1 MARTG
6 RPCPPQGGAGLVNRC
21 AAVYSLGMNT
31 AVKFL
36 ALAALAVLLSA
47 CAGSAPPAPPPP
59 LQAVPPQPL
68 AAQNWARPTLFYATS
83 RNVLDPGTDTR
94 SARYG
99 GARSR
104 EVSYGEVRGHLSGA
118 GAGAVD
124 RMDVRAD
131 IERVAKYTRQRFV
144 QELERAAARTPGRD
158 VVVFIHGYGNTFED
172 AAKSALRI
180 GHGVGAS
187 GALVLYSW
195 PSAGSAPAY
204 MADRNNAYWAVH
216 SLKEFLADVTASPWI
231 GRVSVVVHSMGN
243 EAFIRAYSELAGEC
257 SPAAGSGAAGMTA
270 PELKKVRNIVLAAPD
285 MDREIFLDQYAA
297 RMTSLGARVTLYASR
312 SDVALMASASVQG
325 GEYERL
331 GKNVVCIPGLMVAD
345 ATDVKTDVLGH
356 SWISD
361 SRAVL
366 TDLRCALTEGC
377 NRLAT
382 GYLREAICTPDIM
395 YALPEV
401 SARGGLTKANSGQ
414 FYWRLNVGGGQ
425 NGAKAPAATAGQ
437 GGMLDSLGIRLP
449 W

>member
-1 MARTG
+1 M
-6 RPCPPQGGAGLVNRC
+6 N
-21 AAVYSLGMNT
+21 AATRIS
-31 AVKFL
+31 
-36 ALAALAVLLSA
+36 ALLALAVLLSA
-47 CAGSAPPAPPPP
+47 CAASAPPPP
-59 LQAVPPQPL
+59 PRLEAIAPQPL
-68 AAQNWARPTLFYATS
+68 PAQNWARPTLYFATS
-83 RNVLDPGTDTR
+83 RNVLDPGTDSR
-94 SARYG
+94 SARFG

-104 EVSYGEVRGHLSGA
+104 EVSYGEVRGHLTGA
-118 GAGAVD
+118 GAGAQD

-131 IERVAKYTRQRFV
+131 IERVSRYTRQRFV
-144 QELERAAARTPGRD
+144 QELERAAARTPGRE

-172 AAKSALRI
+172 AARTALRI

-204 MADRNNAYWAVH
+204 MADRNNAYWAVQ
-216 SLKEFLADVTASPWI
+216 SLKEFLADVTGSPWI
-231 GRVSVVVHSMGN
+231 ERVSVVVHSMGN
-243 EAFIRAYSELAGEC
+243 EAFIRAYSELAAEC
-257 SPAAGSGAAGMTA
+257 AFPQDGRQGLRMSA
-270 PELKKVRNIVLAAPD
+270 PELRKVRNIVLAAPD

-297 RMTSLGARVTLYASR
+297 RMTSLGARVTLYASA
-312 SDVALMASASVQG
+312 SDMALRASASVQG
-325 GEYERL
+325 GDYERL
-331 GKNVVCIPGLMVAD
+331 GRSVACIPGLLVAD

-382 GYLREAICTPDIM
+382 GLLRESICTPDLT

-401 SARGGLTKANSGQ
+401 AARGGLTKANNGQ
-414 FYWRLNVGGGQ
+414 FYWRLNVTNGGQ
-425 NGAKAPAATAGQ
+425 NGSTGPGGSAAPQGTPAAASATGGV
-437 GGMLDSLGIRLP
+437 GGMLDSLGLKLP

>member
-1 MARTG
+1 MNAAAR
-6 RPCPPQGGAGLVNRC
+6 L
-21 AAVYSLGMNT
+21 T
-31 AVKFL
+31 AL
-36 ALAALAVLLSA
+36 LALAVLMSA
-47 CAGSAPPAPPPP
+47 CAASAPPPP
-59 LQAVPPQPL
+59 PALQPVAPLPL
-68 AAQNWARPTLFYATS
+68 APQSWARPTLYYATS
-83 RNVLDPGTDTR
+83 RNVLDPGTDAR

-104 EVSYGEVRGHLSGA
+104 EVSYGEVRGHLTGA
-118 GAGAVD
+118 GAGSQD
-124 RMDVRAD
+124 RMDVKAD
-131 IERVAKYTRQRFV
+131 IERVAKYTRQRFM
-144 QELERAAARTPGRD
+144 QELERAAARTPGRE

-172 AAKSALRI
+172 AAKTALRI

-216 SLKEFLADVTASPWI
+216 SLKEFLADVTGSSWI

-257 SPAAGSGAAGMTA
+257 VGQKKAVPDLG
-270 PELKKVRNIVLAAPD
+270 KVRNIVLAAPD

-297 RMTSLGARVTLYASR
+297 RMTSLGARVTLYASA
-312 SDVALMASASVQG
+312 SDMALKASASVQG
-325 GEYERL
+325 GDYERL
-331 GKNVVCIPGLMVAD
+331 GRSVACIPGLMVAD

-382 GYLREAICTPDIM
+382 GLLRESICTPDMI

-401 SARGGLTKANSGQ
+401 TARGGLTKADSGQ
-414 FYWRLNVGGGQ
+414 FYWRLAVDNGGSK
-425 NGAKAPAATAGQ
+425 GAGKGAAAASAGS
-437 GGMLDSLGIRLP
+437 GGMLDSLGIKLP